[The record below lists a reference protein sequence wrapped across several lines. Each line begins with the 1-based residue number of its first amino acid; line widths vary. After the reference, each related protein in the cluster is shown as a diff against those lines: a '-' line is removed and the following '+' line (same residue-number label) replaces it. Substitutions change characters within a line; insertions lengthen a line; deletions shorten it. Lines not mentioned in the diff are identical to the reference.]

1 LSQMQKKNSALEV
14 ELVESHQ
21 RSQQLAEENKEL
33 FKTADSLRAQ
43 VSRLEMLKQKVL
55 SSIQDNAAL
64 EAETGHSQLALSDEY
79 LKSAT
84 PLTTAEMNL
93 GGHNPARG
101 EQQGPPPQPTY
112 SAPPPGGGGLGG
124 SGAYAPGGM
133 GHYDIMAGGGGG
145 GGGGGAPPG
154 GTPLG
159 GAPLGGSGG
168 GAPQGILGGG
178 GGASNGSPVVD
189 GKQFF
194 RQARSRLSYEAF
206 NLFLASIKRLNN
218 QQQTRE
224 DTLAEA
230 KNIFGTEL
238 QDLYK
243 DFELLLNRH
252 GV

>member
-1 LSQMQKKNSALEV
+1 MF
-14 ELVESHQ
+14 
-21 RSQQLAEENKEL
+21 LA
-33 FKTADSLRAQ
+33 
-43 VSRLEMLKQKVL
+43 
-55 SSIQDNAAL
+55 
-64 EAETGHSQLALSDEY
+64 
-79 LKSAT
+79 
-84 PLTTAEMNL
+84 
-93 GGHNPARG
+93 
-101 EQQGPPPQPTY
+101 
-112 SAPPPGGGGLGG
+112 
-124 SGAYAPGGM
+124 
-133 GHYDIMAGGGGG
+133 
-145 GGGGGAPPG
+145 
-154 GTPLG
+154 
-159 GAPLGGSGG
+159 
-168 GAPQGILGGG
+168 
-178 GGASNGSPVVD
+178 SPVID